1 MKEKTTKSG
10 IMDRLSGTL
19 GKQGQLRT
27 NGRKINNLDKKGTTG
42 VYGANPT
49 PNLAPY
55 KRSEDASTIP
65 VKMAETQGTVDGAM
79 RQTNK
84 MRGIGATRGI
94 APLAK
99 TSTTKTSEN
108 RYRTVNKNGKLRT
121 ARGKI

>member
-10 IMDRLSGTL
+10 IVDKLSGSL

-27 NGRKINNLDKKGTTG
+27 NGRKISNLSKKGTTG
-42 VYGANPT
+42 VYGAHPA
-49 PNLAPY
+49 PNLSQY
-55 KRSEDASTIP
+55 KRSEDTSTIP

-84 MRGIGATRGI
+84 MRGIGAARGI

-99 TSTTKTSEN
+99 TSTTKTTPN
-108 RYRTVNKNGKLRT
+108 RYRTVLTNNKSRGA
-121 ARGKI
+121 ARKP

>member
-10 IMDRLSGTL
+10 IMNKLSGNL
-19 GKQGQLRT
+19 SKQGQLRT

-42 VYGANPT
+42 VYGASPA

-55 KRSEDASTIP
+55 KRSEDSATIP
-65 VKMAETQGTVDGAM
+65 LKFAETPTTIGSAM

-84 MRGIGATRGI
+84 MRNVGNPRAL

-108 RYRTVNKNGKLRT
+108 RYRSVAKNGKLRT